1 MSASPVGSVPPKPVN
16 AVVQKVQ
23 NGEELAVAPPMAETK
38 QSSDQRSITHSLIL
52 WWAAS
57 GFVGSAWLWPGDQ
70 AQARAV
76 VEGIW
81 LGL

>member
-1 MSASPVGSVPPKPVN
+1 
-16 AVVQKVQ
+16 
-23 NGEELAVAPPMAETK
+23 MAEIE
-38 QSSDQRSITHSLIL
+38 QSSDQQAITHSLIP

-57 GFVGSAWLWPGDQ
+57 GFVGSGWLRPGDQ